1 MRDDGA
7 HGDTEPKGCDDP
19 SGPSVKEGC
28 GVLITCP
35 SSLPVEA
42 PGAQEQNSWLCTTA
56 GREARKC
63 LLFMCKG
70 SCQERRQ
77 ETAKEYLTTRKGNR
91 TFQKGSHIS
100 NQLQQL
106 WQGEEL
112 SESLQASV
120 ETVGMGKA
128 C

>member
-42 PGAQEQNSWLCTTA
+42 PGAQEQNSWLCATA
-56 GREARKC
+56 GREARKR